1 MGSRRQSREY
11 ALQMLYQ
18 LEISQDNLDH
28 VLQHYWERQTEED
41 EETKEFA
48 NFLVKGVEG
57 QKSEIDAFIVKYSA
71 HWKLSRMAAVD
82 KNILRLAVFEL
93 RNCQDIPLKVTLN
106 EAIEIAKKF
115 GSEESGSFINGVL
128 DKIAK
133 EVKKTGE

>member
-1 MGSRRQSREY
+1 
-11 ALQMLYQ
+11 MLYQ
-18 LEISQDNLDH
+18 VEMSAGFLPDVMETFWQRYPD
-28 VLQHYWERQTEED
+28 ED
-41 EETKEFA
+41 AETKDFSNRLVQGVLEQKEAIDEFI
-48 NFLVKGVEG
+48 LKH
-57 QKSEIDAFIVKYSA
+57 ST

-93 RNCQDIPLKVTLN
+93 KNCVDIPLKVALN

-133 EVKKTGE
+133 EVRKGSEE

>member
-1 MGSRRQSREY
+1 MGTRRQSREY

-18 LEISQDNLDH
+18 LEISQDNLEH
-28 VLQHYWERQTEED
+28 VLKHYWERQVAED
-41 EETKEFA
+41 DETKEFTH
-48 NFLVKGVEG
+48 FLVSGVVG
-57 QKSEIDAFIVKYSA
+57 QKNEIDEFIAKYST